1 MEIDKIYF
9 NKLPKKLLTEEQAL
23 DLARKKK
30 TTFESFIIALLNEY
44 DCRKKIYEA
53 WLIRKQK
60 NKPVTKLAEDYGAS
74 KLSKTEVRDRVNKYI
89 GGAYKLEREKAE
101 LSNIIQSIVSAK
113 LSTSLYEA
121 VYNASILSDTAKP
134 VIDNLYNDYINYRNQ
149 LITAN
154 LRLVPKFAAA
164 FSKLGI
170 PMLDLI
176 QDGNSGLIR
185 AVEKYDPDTGI
196 KISGYASWWIKQSI
210 RRAIKNN
217 KRTIWLP
224 HHIHDAISK
233 IKNFKSEFRN
243 KFKREPTI
251 DEIELGT
258 KFTRK
263 KIEAAFNST
272 VLPISL
278 ETNVNSSNSRDKLKD
293 VIEDEKTSKDSERLI
308 EAELLRKII
317 DKNLDS
323 RQKEII
329 YARFG
334 LSGPEETLSN
344 LSKRMKLTKERI
356 RQLENE
362 ALKILKNYL

>member
-9 NKLPKKLLTEEQAL
+9 NKLPKKLLTEEQTL
-23 DLARKKK
+23 ELARKKNH
-30 TTFESFIIALLNEY
+30 TFEAFTIALLGEFE
-44 DCRKKIYEA
+44 CRKKIYEA

-60 NKPVTKLAEDYGAS
+60 GKPVTKLAEDYGAS
-74 KLSKTEVRDRVNKYI
+74 KLTKTQVRDQVNNHI
-89 GGAYKLEREKAE
+89 GEAYRLEREKADT
-101 LSNIIQSIVSAK
+101 SAIIPQLLAAK
-113 LSTSLYEA
+113 LSTTLYEA
-121 VYNASILSDTAKP
+121 VYNASALNGEAKEK
-134 VIDNLYNDYINYRNQ
+134 IDSLYNEYLDYRNQ
-149 LITAN
+149 LVTAN

-170 PMLDLI
+170 PILDLI
-176 QDGNSGLIR
+176 QDGNAGLIR

-224 HHIHDAISK
+224 HHIHDAMSK
-233 IKNFKSEFRN
+233 IKTFKSEFRN

-251 DEIELGT
+251 SEIELGT
-258 KFTRK
+258 KYTRK
-263 KIEAAFNST
+263 KIEAAFSSN

-278 ETNVNSSNSRDKLKD
+278 ETTINTTNSREQLKD
-293 VIEDEKTSKDSERLI
+293 VIEDEKTSKDAERLI
-308 EAELLRKII
+308 ESELLRKII
-317 DKNLDS
+317 NKVLDD
-323 RQKEII
+323 RHREII

-334 LSGPEETLSN
+334 LNGQEETLSD